1 MNQEKRL
8 EILKALQADNPTPK
22 TELEYH
28 SNFELLIAVVLS
40 AQATDKSVNEATRV
54 LFPLANT
61 PQAVLDLGPE
71 KFTDIIKHIGLYRSK
86 TKNVMKLC
94 EDLIEHHNGQVP
106 TDFDSLIKLPGVG
119 QKTASV
125 VMNVA
130 FEKPTI
136 AVDTHVFRV
145 ANRTGYAKGKTP
157 EIVQKKMERY
167 TPLITGSF
175 CSAAI
180 SARLENQ
187 NAGSAPSSSTANTKK
202 RILSLPNR
210 RSPRNVSFL
219 LKTRTGI
226 RL

>member
-94 EDLIEHHNGQVP
+94 EDLIEHHNSQVP

-130 FEKPTI
+130 FEKPGH
-136 AVDTHVFRV
+136 ARFS
-145 ANRTGYAKGKTP
+145 
-157 EIVQKKMERY
+157 
-167 TPLITGSF
+167 GSKPH
-175 CSAAI
+175 
-180 SARLENQ
+180 RLRKRQ
-187 NAGSAPSSSTANTKK
+187 NAGDRPEKNGAVHSAPLPRRCSSLVHSA
-202 RILSLPNR
+202 RALYLQSQ
-210 RSPRNVSFL
+210 
-219 LKTRTGI
+219 KTRM
-226 RL
+226 LEVPD

>member
-145 ANRTGYAKGKTP
+145 ANRTGYRADAHHWFILLGRYICKARKP
-157 EIVQKKMERY
+157 ECWKCPIEQYCEYKEKNLEPPEPKK
-167 TPLITGSF
+167 S
-175 CSAAI
+175 
-180 SARLENQ
+180 
-187 NAGSAPSSSTANTKK
+187 KK
-202 RILSLPNR
+202 RLLP
-210 RSPRNVSFL
+210 
-219 LKTRTGI
+219 I
-226 RL
+226 ED